1 VKIYIRAFG
10 PLQAAL
16 GKDRIELELPERTSV
31 KELVR
36 LLVKEWILPVR
47 PGLWNASQEQF
58 NLPVVVMVS
67 NQDVI
72 DDNQILNDGEEV
84 FLVAPMAGG

>member
-1 VKIYIRAFG
+1 VKIYVRAFG

-16 GKDRIELELPERTSV
+16 GKDRIELDLPEQTSV

-36 LLVKEWILPVR
+36 LLVNERVLQVY

-58 NLPVVVMVS
+58 NLPVVIMVS
-67 NQDVI
+67 NQDVH
-72 DDNQILNDGEEV
+72 DENQVLEDGEEV